1 MGERLD
7 KLTAAAAIQPQQ
19 QPNTGPQRGAPWAR
33 ARSRW
38 INRGFRGMRGSGYI
52 PRQPRWAPQS
62 QAYWNNSQSAQQPPW
77 PPMDAVTPHQQTT
90 WPNLASQQP
99 PTACCS
105 RCGLRVH
112 ANLNSCPAINKSCY
126 ICGRMG
132 HLMKACRSAGM
143 SRGGPVSQ

>member
-33 ARSRW
+33 GRSRW
-38 INRGFRGMRGSGYI
+38 IRGFRGMRGNGYI

-99 PTACCS
+99 PTACCG
-105 RCGLRVH
+105 RCGLRAH
-112 ANLNSCPAINKSCY
+112 ATLNSCPAINESCH

-132 HLMKACRSAGM
+132 HLMMACGSAGM